1 MDKNQGTAG
10 GNDNTLVLSKRECFL
25 RLDRHPHQ
33 VRLQLRDDARGRVL
47 VDDLCFVA
55 GWRCVK
61 RSLSCGCQV
70 QGPSGSGRRYGE
82 RPAPLPRLCVYGMI
96 RTPKVTTADWN
107 GVRVPMLAL
116 MVPLLPAAGALM
128 EPTVVAAGAEPPEP
142 VW

>member
-1 MDKNQGTAG
+1 MTWASFSINWPAG
-10 GNDNTLVLSKRECFL
+10 GA
-25 RLDRHPHQ
+25 
-33 VRLQLRDDARGRVL
+33 DAKAGSPSTIATSTDSMHASLFMLAVC
-47 VDDLCFVA
+47 VVA